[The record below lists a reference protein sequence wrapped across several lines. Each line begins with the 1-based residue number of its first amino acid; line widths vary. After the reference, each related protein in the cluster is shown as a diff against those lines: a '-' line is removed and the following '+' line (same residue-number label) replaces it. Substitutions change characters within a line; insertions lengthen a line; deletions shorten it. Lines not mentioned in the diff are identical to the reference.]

1 MNTVRLEIENRKG
14 LKLQA
19 YLELP
24 ANQKPNHFAIFAHCF
39 SCNSNFNA
47 VKNIS
52 RSLSN
57 HGFGVLRFDFT
68 GLGKSEGEFT
78 ESHFSA
84 NVDDLIDVNNYLA
97 KHYKAPELL
106 VGHSL
111 GGYIALAFAEKHP
124 QKVKGLC
131 LMNAT
136 SNEDTSERKA
146 LRLRANKMITS
157 NFRNMVRISF
167 ANLFGPKSKTFF
179 KKEIELAV
187 SEALLTPM
195 QGYIAAQEGMQL
207 RANRNHVLTDNSFK
221 KLLIIGKKDPVLD
234 FETSLNEAKKTNS
247 AIVVFQNG
255 HMPHIE
261 NKLALNDTLKEFMK
275 IC

>member
-1 MNTVRLEIENRKG
+1 M
-14 LKLQA
+14 
-19 YLELP
+19 
-24 ANQKPNHFAIFAHCF
+24 QKSLTFK
-39 SCNSNFNA
+39 NA
-47 VKNIS
+47 NIS
-52 RSLSN
+52 FSDQGTGTAVVLI
-57 HGFGVLRFDFT
+57 HGFLENTTMWKNVVPEISKRNRVVTIELLGHGKTDCIGYMHTMELFAETIAAVL
-68 GLGKSEGEFT
+68 K
-78 ESHFSA
+78 
-84 NVDDLIDVNNYLA
+84 
-97 KHYKAPELL
+97 ELKIRKCIL

-136 SNEDTSERKA
+136 SNEDTAERKA
-146 LRLRANKMITS
+146 LRLRANKMITN
-157 NFRNMVRISF
+157 NFRNMVRMSF
-167 ANLFGPKSKTFF
+167 ANLFGPKSKTIF
-179 KKEIELAV
+179 KKEIELAI

-207 RANRNHVLTDNSFK
+207 RANRNHVLTENSFN

-234 FETSLNEAKKTNS
+234 FETSLNEAKKTDS
-247 AIVVFQNG
+247 AIVVFENG

-261 NKLALNDTLKEFMK
+261 NKLALNDALKEFMK